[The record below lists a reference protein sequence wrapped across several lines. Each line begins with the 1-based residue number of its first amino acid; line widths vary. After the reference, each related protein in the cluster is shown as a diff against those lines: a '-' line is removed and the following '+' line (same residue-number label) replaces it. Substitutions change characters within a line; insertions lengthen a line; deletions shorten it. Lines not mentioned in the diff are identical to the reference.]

1 MGITQSA
8 INQVKAVLSKKS
20 ILKAAIERLRIYS
33 LRLGDLM
40 KSISSISSSVL
51 NKKPATAEMA
61 KSILCQRAIVGIHIC
76 HAVGLSYRVDR
87 VQVGHLI

>member
-20 ILKAAIERLRIYS
+20 MLKAAIERVRIYS
-33 LRLGDLM
+33 LRFEDLI

-51 NKKPATAEMA
+51 NKKPAAAEMA
-61 KSILCQRAIVGIHIC
+61 KSILCQRGIVGIHIC
-76 HAVGLSYRVDR
+76 HAVGISHE
-87 VQVGHLI
+87 G